1 MKNMLDAIIRHNAAN
16 NPKVTLNIVKNK
28 TTPIN
33 TTLPKIFLCKLNKTL
48 GFRTNATTSN
58 KNNPRIPC
66 FSYILYK

>member
-1 MKNMLDAIIRHNAAN
+1 LVNPSIKNILDAIIRHNADN

-33 TTLPKIFLCKLNKTL
+33 TTLPKILLCKLNKTL
-48 GFRTNATTSN
+48 GFKISAMTSN

-66 FSYILYK
+66 F